1 MIHRFTTSITHAKTL
16 INRYHYFNKVVKGQN
31 LSQRCSPHKE
41 GHFLGYCSVPN
52 TFPWEMPLFSTSQT
66 NTLYDCFLGMF
77 VWSENRGGG
86 GTASISHLS
95 STQHYFN
102 KVVDGQNHSQRCSP
116 HKERHFLWYCSVP
129 NTFPWELPQFS
140 TSQSHKVHTIAFW
153 VCLFGVKTG
162 RKTRGGG
169 GGGGV
174 SENIP
179 TNLFPPKSG

>member
-16 INRYHYFNKVVKGQN
+16 INQYHYFTKVVKGQN

-41 GHFLGYCSVPN
+41 GHFLGYCTVPN
-52 TFPWEMPLFSTSQT
+52 TFPWEMPQFSTSQALKVQM

-86 GTASISHLS
+86 GGGRGTASISHLS

-140 TSQSHKVHTIAFW
+140 TSQSHKVQTNTKLPLLFGY
-153 VCLFGVKTG
+153 VCL
-162 RKTRGGG
+162 
-169 GGGGV
+169 
-174 SENIP
+174 E
-179 TNLFPPKSG
+179 